1 METGPCDTDGRQH
14 CGRILRSVVRKTC
27 ESGGKEQIM
36 DHCGVFY
43 CGNIVGMRVD
53 D

>member
-1 METGPCDTDGRQH
+1 METGPCDTDGTQH
-14 CGRILRSVVRKTC
+14 CGGILRSVVRKTC
-27 ESGGKEQIM
+27 ESGEKEHIM

-43 CGNIVGMRVD
+43 CRNIVGMRVD